1 MKNDPDKDFLI
12 ILNYSMHLDDFELTV
27 PYSLLYKGKNLY
39 RESAIRNFTSLGDNL
54 FQMQVLDK
62 KEYTLLV
69 SLNQNELSYYE
80 CSYESASQKRHC
92 EHLVSALFYLRDKT
106 NNSLSDLYLK
116 DQLGST
122 AQSFLNTANS
132 REINDFIADQLSQ
145 DLSFRNVF
153 LANFSAS
160 CPANRN
166 FYNQLLNSVFDAY
179 CKSRYQNSQDLEK
192 LSDNID
198 KILYAAHHLK
208 NNKNF
213 HHTFLLCSEIING
226 LFNLLNWENNRNDE
240 LGILI
245 KEAFDL
251 MQEFSAED
259 LAPSLRESIIEY
271 CLNGWQNINKEFT
284 EYYAIDSLNTAAHFC
299 RKKKQGDSVLASLL
313 LYSDV
318 YDPHHKKSQIEYTTI
333 LNCYGK
339 IAATNFLAKNKQNP
353 VLLKLLI
360 DSKMHEAD
368 YDEAKAIAQEG
379 LEKVESSYTL
389 DIESYLIEVLLE
401 IALIEDSALDSFY
414 YGKKLFL
421 LKPNFDKSLYNLLK
435 DTLPTKQRPA
445 LIKVLIADLQELP
458 ETTSFDK
465 IAKIYWEEEL
475 WNEMLHLLKQ
485 QASLENLKNLAPVLY
500 PLYPQQLVTLYQQQI
515 FDYAHSASKRSN
527 YQYLVSHL
535 RQLLLLGASQQVVE
549 TIIHLKK
556 LYPRKTSLARELDLV
571 F

>member
-1 MKNDPDKDFLI
+1 
-12 ILNYSMHLDDFELTV
+12 MHLDNFELTV
-27 PYSLLYKGKNLY
+27 PFSLLHKGKKLY
-39 RESAIRNFTSLGDNL
+39 RDNAIHNFTSMGEDLL
-54 FQMQVLDK
+54 QMQVLDK

-80 CSYESASQKRHC
+80 CSCESALQKMHC

-116 DQLGST
+116 DQLGGT
-122 AQSFLNTANS
+122 AHSFLTTVS
-132 REINDFIADQLSQ
+132 PKEINEFIAGQLSQ

-160 CPANRN
+160 LPANRN
-166 FYNQLLNSVFDAY
+166 FYNQLLNSVLDEY
-179 CKSRYQNSQDLEK
+179 CKSRYQNAQDLEK

-198 KILYAAHHLK
+198 KILSAAYHLK
-208 NNKNF
+208 NNNNF

-226 LFNLLNWENNRNDE
+226 LFNLLNWENNRYDE
-240 LGILI
+240 LGIII
-245 KEAFDL
+245 KEGFDL
-251 MQEFSAED
+251 MQEFSSED
-259 LAPSLRESIIEY
+259 LAPPLRESIIEY
-271 CLNGWQNINKEFT
+271 CLNGWHNINKEFT
-284 EYYAIDSLNTAAHFC
+284 EYYVIDSLNTAAHFC

-313 LYSDV
+313 LYSDI
-318 YDPHHKKSQIEYTTI
+318 YDPHYKKSQIEYTTI

-339 IAATNFLAKNKQNP
+339 IAATNFLAKNSHIP

-360 DSKMHEAD
+360 DNMLLEAN

-379 LEKVESSYTL
+379 LEKVEASYTL
-389 DIESYLIEVLLE
+389 DIESYLVEVLLE
-401 IALIEDSALDSFY
+401 IALIENSALDIFY
-414 YGKKLFL
+414 FGKKLFL
-421 LKPNFDKSLYNLLK
+421 LKPNFDKTLYNLLK
-435 DTLPTKQRPA
+435 DNLPSKLRTS

-458 ETTSFDK
+458 ETTGFDR

-475 WNEMLHLLKQ
+475 WNELLHLLKQ

-500 PLYPQQLVTLYQQQI
+500 PLYPKQLVTLYQQQI
-515 FDYAHSASKRSN
+515 FVYAQSASKKSN

-535 RQLLLLGASQQVVE
+535 RQLLILGASQQVVE
-549 TIIHLKK
+549 TIIQLKK
-556 LYPRKTSLARELDLV
+556 LYPRKTSLTRELDMV